1 MNASLL
7 YPHSQSRSEFSL
19 RVNYL
24 FKWSCYWTYRI
35 TGRIL
40 AIFSS
45 IFKLLLTSHFPFKL
59 LLLPSH
65 YSLPQIET

>member
-24 FKWSCYWTYRI
+24 FK
-35 TGRIL
+35 
-40 AIFSS
+40 
-45 IFKLLLTSHFPFKL
+45 
-59 LLLPSH
+59 
-65 YSLPQIET
+65 